1 MFGRGW
7 FGRGR
12 GFWRHYIPSTVGGRY
27 RYIGPCRCGMGPH
40 AYYEDESGRIV
51 HAWDLYRVPIATS
64 TTDRTYL
71 VDRLKELEEEK
82 AIIEDEI
89 AEIKKRL
96 NEIEKQNK

>member
-12 GFWRHYIPSTVGGRY
+12 GFWRYHYTPSTVGGRY
-27 RYIGPCRCGMGPH
+27 RYIGPCRCGTGPH

-51 HAWDLYRVPIATS
+51 HAWDLYRMPIAT
-64 TTDRTYL
+64 TTDKTYL
-71 VDRLKELEEEK
+71 ADRLKELEEEK

-96 NEIEKQNK
+96 NEMEKQK

>member
-12 GFWRHYIPSTVGGRY
+12 GFWRYYAPSIAGGRY

-40 AYYEDESGRIV
+40 AFYEDVSSGRIL
-51 HAWDLYRVPIATS
+51 HAWDLYRMPFATP
-64 TTDRTYL
+64 TDREYL
-71 VDRLKELEEEK
+71 SDRLRELEEER
-82 AIIEDEI
+82 AILEDEI

-96 NEIEKQNK
+96 SEVEKK